1 MAYPQMPATVR
12 VIGLAGPRV
21 APLVA
26 MLLACAV
33 AFLAA
38 CAPTGE
44 ELLARAERE
53 LADGEYRA
61 AMIDLRNYLARNP
74 DDPRARVQFAAAM
87 LELGDVSAA
96 ETEIGKARNLG
107 AGREQTLVV
116 DCRVMIAR
124 DAYQKVLDECTAAGP
139 AAERAVDLSI
149 VHGDALLGLKRYD
162 EASAS
167 FESAL
172 KAQPQNLNALQGLAA
187 AAFGA
192 DGIESARAVFAAAP
206 KPVRARPR
214 YWLAVGSLE
223 LRAGAL
229 EQAEKAFD
237 AALER
242 SASDPEGADSLAA
255 LAGLTEAQ
263 LRLNKLDA
271 AKATGERLLAAAPRS
286 PIAKL
291 LAAQAAASGGDLV
304 RSRELLEELVS
315 ADPGNLQARLL
326 LGMVT
331 LQQGN
336 LGQAEMHLAT
346 VVARQPDNIRAQQL
360 LAEVRS
366 RIQSPE
372 ATLEA
377 LKPSLGQTRADPELL
392 ALASRLSMQSGN
404 RDEALSYLAQ
414 AAESSREK
422 SPEALLE
429 IAGGYL
435 AAGELDRAIELLEN
449 MPAGGASS
457 LQRDSLLIAA
467 LLRQGKKQEATAKAD
482 ALAAAAGSDAAARS
496 VAAATYAAVGQREQ
510 ARAQYEK
517 ALEVKPGDPG
527 TLLSLAR
534 LELQDRNS
542 DAAVKRL
549 KPVLAADPKNL
560 AAQLG
565 MAAAARIDGDAKQ
578 AEEWIRRVAAD
589 HADSLQAMLAVAQFY
604 LGNRDYG
611 QAVQAAA
618 DAVRLAPESAA
629 ALNIRGLAQLGAG
642 QSAAGIASL
651 RAAVQKA
658 PQSTG
663 YRLNLGRALA
673 LQRDAAGALDAF
685 DGALAIDGALQ
696 PALYLAATTA
706 LQAGQIERAAGYV
719 ERLRR
724 VTPDSAAAMRIEG
737 DLAMAQKRYRDAVS
751 FYDKALATGGDT
763 LLVGAR
769 YRAGKLAGE
778 KDAAKVLQQW
788 LARRPE
794 DTTARILLA
803 EDLDQKGDAAGAIRE
818 YQAVLERAPGNAV
831 ALNNLAIL
839 LQRRDDPRALDLAR
853 RAYAA
858 APASAA
864 IQDTYGWLLVQGGEL
879 DRGLELLRSA
889 ARAMPALPDI
899 QFHYGA
905 ALARKGLG
913 SEAKPVL
920 RQVMQSR
927 APAEVKAEAQR
938 ELARLDD

>member
-1 MAYPQMPATVR
+1 
-12 VIGLAGPRV
+12 
-21 APLVA
+21 
-26 MLLACAV
+26 
-33 AFLAA
+33 
-38 CAPTGE
+38 
-44 ELLARAERE
+44 
-53 LADGEYRA
+53 
-61 AMIDLRNYLARNP
+61 MIDLRNYLARNP
-74 DDPRARVQFAAAM
+74 DDPRARVQLAVAM
-87 LELGDVSAA
+87 LELGDVAAA
-96 ETEIGKARNLG
+96 EAEIVKARKLG
-107 AGREQTLVV
+107 AGRAQTLVV
-116 DCRVMIAR
+116 DCRVLIAR
-124 DAYQKVLDECTAAGP
+124 DAYQRVLDECTAAGP

-149 VHGDALLGLKRYD
+149 VRGDALLGLKRYD
-162 EASAS
+162 EARAS

-172 KAQPQNLNALQGLAA
+172 KAQPQNLKALQGLAA

-192 DGIESARAVFAAAP
+192 GGVESARAVFAGAP
-206 KPVRARPR
+206 EAVRGRAR
-214 YWLAVGSLE
+214 YWLALGSLE
-223 LRAGAL
+223 LRANAL
-229 EQAEKAFD
+229 EQAEKAFE
-237 AALER
+237 AALAR
-242 SASDPEGADSLAA
+242 SADDPEGADTLAA

-286 PIAKL
+286 PVAKL

-366 RIQSPE
+366 RVQSPA
-372 ATLEA
+372 ATLET
-377 LKPSLGQTRADPELL
+377 LKPSLGQPQPDPALL
-392 ALASRLSMQSGN
+392 ALASRLSLQSGH

-414 AAESSREK
+414 AADSSRDK

-435 AAGELDRAIELLEN
+435 AAGELDQAVELLEG
-449 MPAGGASS
+449 MPADANS

-467 LLRQGKKQEATAKAD
+467 LLRQGKTQEAAAKAD
-482 ALAAAAGSDAAARS
+482 ALAASAGSDAAARS
-496 VAAATYAAVGQREQ
+496 VAAATYAAIGQRDR

-517 ALEVKPGDPG
+517 ALEAKPEDPA

-534 LELQDRNS
+534 LELQERNS
-542 DAAVKRL
+542 AAAVKRL
-549 KPVLAADPKNL
+549 KSVLDADPKNL
-560 AAQLG
+560 SAQLG

-578 AEEWIRRVAAD
+578 AAEWIRRVAAD

-618 DAVRLAPESAA
+618 EAVRLAPESAA
-629 ALNIRGLAQLGAG
+629 ALNVRGLAQLGAG
-642 QSAAGIASL
+642 EASAGIASL
-651 RAAVQKA
+651 REAVQKA

-673 LQRDAAGALDAF
+673 LQRDAAGALEAF
-685 DGALAIDGALQ
+685 DGALAVDGALQ
-696 PALYLAATTA
+696 TALYLAATTA
-706 LQAGQIERAAGYV
+706 LQAGEIERAAGYV

-724 VTPDSAAAMRIEG
+724 VAPDSPTAMRIEG
-737 DLAMAQKRYRDAVS
+737 DLAMAQKRYRDAVG
-751 FYDKALATGGDT
+751 FYDKALTAGGDT

-769 YRAGKLAGE
+769 YRAGKLAGQ
-778 KDAAKVLQQW
+778 KDAAKVLRDW

-803 EDLDQKGDAAGAIRE
+803 EDLEQKGDPAGAIRE
-818 YQAVLERAPGNAV
+818 YESVLGRAPQNAV
-831 ALNNLAIL
+831 ALNNLAII
-839 LQRRDDPRALDLAR
+839 LQRRDDPRALELAR
-853 RAYAA
+853 RAYEA

-864 IQDTYGWLLVQGGEL
+864 IQDTYGWLLVQQGEL

-889 ARAMPALPDI
+889 ARAMPASPDI
-899 QFHYGA
+899 QLHYGA
-905 ALARKGLG
+905 ALARKGRG

-920 RQVMQSR
+920 QRVMQSR
-927 APAEVKAEAQR
+927 APAELKAEAER
-938 ELARLDD
+938 ELARLGD

>member
-1 MAYPQMPATVR
+1 
-12 VIGLAGPRV
+12 
-21 APLVA
+21 
-26 MLLACAV
+26 MLLAL
-33 AFLAA
+33 AFAPLAA

-44 ELLARAERE
+44 KLLARAEQE
-53 LADGEYRA
+53 LESGEYRA

-74 DDPRARVQFAAAM
+74 DNARARAQLALAM
-87 LELGDVSAA
+87 LELGDVTAA
-96 ETEIGKARNLG
+96 EAELKKARDLG
-107 AGREQTLVV
+107 AGPEQTLVI

-124 DAYQKVLDECTAAGP
+124 DAYQKALDECTAAG
-139 AAERAVDLSI
+139 ANAERAVDLS
-149 VHGDALLGLKRYD
+149 VVRGDALLGLKRYD
-162 EASAS
+162 EARTS

-172 KAQPQNLNALQGLAA
+172 KAQPQNLYALQGLAA

-192 DGIESARAVFAAAP
+192 GGIESARAVFAAAP
-206 KPVRARPR
+206 EAVREQPR
-214 YWLAVGSLE
+214 YWLALGSLE
-223 LRAGAL
+223 LRANAL
-229 EQAEKAFD
+229 PQAEKAFET
-237 AALER
+237 ALAR
-242 SASDPEGADSLAA
+242 SADDDAEGTDNLAA

-271 AKATGERLLAAAPRS
+271 AKATGEKLLAAAPRS
-286 PIAKL
+286 PVAKL
-291 LAAQAAASGGDLV
+291 LAAQAAASGGDLL
-304 RSRELLEELVS
+304 RARELLEELVS
-315 ADPGNLQARLL
+315 ADPANLQARLL

-336 LGQAEMHLAT
+336 LGQAEMHFAT

-360 LAEVRS
+360 LAEARS

-372 ATLEA
+372 ATLET
-377 LKPSLGQTRADPELL
+377 LKPSLGQPQADPALL
-392 ALASRLSMQSGN
+392 ALASRLSLQSGN

-414 AAESSREK
+414 AADSSREK

-435 AAGELDRAIELLEN
+435 AAGELDRAVELLES
-449 MPAGGASS
+449 MPAGASNS

-467 LLRQGKKQEATAKAD
+467 LLRQGRTQEATAKAD

-496 VAAATYAAVGQREQ
+496 VAAATYAAVGQRDQ

-517 ALEVKPGDPG
+517 TLEIKPGDPA

-534 LELQDRNS
+534 LELQERNA
-542 DAAVKRL
+542 DAARKRL
-549 KPVLAADPKNL
+549 QAVLDGDPKNL

-578 AEEWIRRVAAD
+578 ASEWIRRVATD

-611 QAVQAAA
+611 QAVQAAG
-618 DAVRLAPESAA
+618 DAVKLAPESAA
-629 ALNIRGLAQLGAG
+629 ALNLRGLAQLGAG
-642 QSAAGIASL
+642 EAAAGTASL
-651 RAAVQKA
+651 REAVQKA

-673 LQRDAAGALDAF
+673 LQRDAEGALEAF
-685 DGALAIDGALQ
+685 DGALAIDGTLQ

-706 LQAGQIERAAGYV
+706 LQAGQIERATGYV

-724 VTPDSAAAMRIEG
+724 ITPDSAAVMRIEG
-737 DLAMAQKRYRDAVS
+737 DLAMAQKRYRDAVG
-751 FYDKALATGGDT
+751 FYDKALAGGGDT

-769 YRAGKLAGE
+769 YRAGKLAGQ
-778 KDAAKVLQQW
+778 KDAAKVLEDW

-803 EDLDQKGDAAGAIRE
+803 EDLEQKGELAGAIRE
-818 YQAVLERAPGNAV
+818 YEAVLERAPENAV
-831 ALNNLAIL
+831 ALNNLAVI
-839 LQRRDDPRALDLAR
+839 LQRRNDPRALDLGR

-858 APASAA
+858 APDNAA
-864 IQDTYGWLLVQGGEL
+864 IQDTYGWLLVQGGEP

-889 ARAMPALPDI
+889 ARALPASPDV
-899 QFHYGA
+899 QLHYGA
-905 ALARKGLG
+905 ALARKGLA

-920 RQVMQSR
+920 KQVMESR
-927 APAEVKAEAQR
+927 APAGIKAEAER
-938 ELARLDD
+938 ELARLDE